1 MFGPSDLID
10 CPYDFEEFDEQDDVR
25 DYYCE
30 LLPIYHAWAIA
41 YDNEL
46 PNPLEIVH
54 ILLPFVNILELNNQ
68 GQNILHVA
76 AFINELDIFKYG
88 ITNNVNV
95 YVKDNN
101 DKHPDYANEFNH
113 TSICEYINKK
123 MDKNIKEFKSYTA
136 YEVEKVNMNDT
147 IKEFFA
153 KISHAGEQKPRS
165 FNRYLSSFDTE
176 NQNIRTRCTENDS
189 TNSM

>member
-1 MFGPSDLID
+1 MSNTSKGQYAQEELYNAQEELYNAIKCNDKETIMDICLSHPDLID
-10 CPYDFEEFDEQDDVR
+10 CPYDFEEFGEQDDAR

-54 ILLPFVNILELNNQ
+54 ILLPFVDILKLNNQ

-76 AFINELDIFKYG
+76 AFTNEFDIFKYG
-88 ITNNVNV
+88 ITNKVDV
-95 YVKDNN
+95 YEKDNN
-101 DKHPDYANEFNH
+101 DKTPLDYANEFNH

-123 MDKNIKEFKSYTA
+123 
-136 YEVEKVNMNDT
+136 
-147 IKEFFA
+147 
-153 KISHAGEQKPRS
+153 
-165 FNRYLSSFDTE
+165 
-176 NQNIRTRCTENDS
+176 NQ
-189 TNSM
+189 